1 MKRYKELQTE
11 NPENF
16 KRLTG
21 LAKEKF
27 EQLCN
32 KVDIYIKEEP

>member
-1 MKRYKELQTE
+1 MKRYKELQPE
-11 NPENF
+11 NAENF

-21 LAKEKF
+21 LRKEKF

-32 KVDIYIKEEP
+32 KVDISIKEEP